1 MLITLNSNSLNSNLF
16 AMKGDI
22 NMSSSFH
29 YLVMAE
35 HSMFQKKLLAKL
47 KSTGLTS
54 GQPKVLDYL
63 KDHDGA
69 SQKDIAHG
77 CHIEPGTLTTLL
89 NRMEET
95 GLVERRMIG
104 GNRRSYYIFMTDK
117 GKSKLNLVTGAFL
130 ELEEEAFRDISA
142 DDRADF
148 MNLFQKIYKNTAP

>member
-1 MLITLNSNSLNSNLF
+1 
-16 AMKGDI
+16 
-22 NMSSSFH
+22 MSSSFH

-35 HSMFQKKLLAKL
+35 HSLLQKKLLARL
-47 KSTGLTS
+47 KGTGLTS

-95 GLVERRMIG
+95 GLVERRMLG
-104 GNRRSYYIFMTDK
+104 GNRRSFYIFMTDL
-117 GKSKLNLVTGAFL
+117 GKSKLNMVTNAFN
-130 ELEEEAFRDISA
+130 ELEEEAFSGISA
-142 DDRADF
+142 EDRENFID
-148 MNLFQKIYKNTAP
+148 LFCRIYKNTSPL